1 VVRAGEG
8 PGAIAPAVAL
18 AGVTPQPLAA
28 GVRGTVRFSLAQS
41 THLELDLYD
50 VRGAR
55 VRSVAAGRFAA
66 GAHELPLWTRD
77 EGGTTMAP
85 GIYFLR
91 LAPVAGAA
99 FTPLTARVVVLP

>member
-1 VVRAGEG
+1 VVRSGE
-8 PGAIAPAVAL
+8 APQAVAPSVAL

-28 GVRGTVRFSLAQS
+28 GVRGTVRFTLAQS
-41 THLELDLYD
+41 THVKLDLYD

-55 VRSVAAGRFAA
+55 VRSIADGRFAA

-85 GIYFLR
+85 GVYFLR
-91 LAPVAGAA
+91 LSPVAGAT